1 MIMFLH
7 AKDELNV
14 FKSKVKYDK
23 SNSNKFY
30 DVLYMQ
36 KTILMNILNAH
47 FIKISKII
55 IFLF

>member
-1 MIMFLH
+1 MFLH

-36 KTILMNILNAH
+36 KTILMNILNAI